1 MRINDWISQR
11 IFKFVHGRNLVYNT
25 CWEDPR
31 LDRQAMNLGSD
42 DRVMVITSAGCNAL
56 DYALDGPAHVYA
68 VDMNPRQNALL
79 ELKMAAIRHL
89 DFADFQQMFGNG
101 YHPSARSLY
110 EQGLRPALGAWS
122 QGYWDRFIRFFTNRK
137 RPFYFRGTSG
147 AFARMINF
155 YIDKVINVRPIVN
168 RMLDAKDVEEQREIY
183 HGELYDRFW
192 TRTLRFT
199 LRRDSTLSLVG
210 VPRAQREQVEKFYTG
225 GIARF
230 IEDCLHAV
238 FTELPVSDNYFWRV
252 YMTGAYTPT
261 CCPEYLKP
269 ENFERL
275 RAGLVDRISV
285 HTSSIEDF
293 LQGNDVEI
301 SKFVLLDHMD
311 WLSSH
316 RYELLISEW
325 EAILNRATPNARFL
339 WRSGGM
345 NTDFV
350 DQANIQSADGRRP
363 LGELLRYDHE
373 LANELHQRDRVHTYG
388 SFYIADL
395 AA

>member
-110 EQGLRPALGAWS
+110 EQGLRPALGTWS

-350 DQANIQSADGRRP
+350 HQANIQSADGRRQ